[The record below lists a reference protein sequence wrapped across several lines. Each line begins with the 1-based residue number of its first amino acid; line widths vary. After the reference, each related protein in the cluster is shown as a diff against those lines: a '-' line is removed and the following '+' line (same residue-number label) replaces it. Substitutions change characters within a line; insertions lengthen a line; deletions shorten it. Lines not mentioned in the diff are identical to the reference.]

1 MSAIFAGSDAR
12 GLLLF
17 PFSTL
22 EFLLVDQV
30 KNELFGGVDSFIKI
44 TGDPYSF
51 VFMDQPD
58 PLRFRLSIFQ
68 LIGLTLFSDDLSSNG
83 FVRFLSF
90 CTFVYVRPFRYDF
103 HLIKFHIKSIRV
115 GLDFC
120 AESSSNL
127 FKTLGH
133 SL

>member
-1 MSAIFAGSDAR
+1 MNGDLSAIFAGSDAR

-51 VFMDQPD
+51 VFMD
-58 PLRFRLSIFQ
+58 
-68 LIGLTLFSDDLSSNG
+68 
-83 FVRFLSF
+83 
-90 CTFVYVRPFRYDF
+90 
-103 HLIKFHIKSIRV
+103 
-115 GLDFC
+115 
-120 AESSSNL
+120 
-127 FKTLGH
+127 
-133 SL
+133 